1 MSESSKSTQGNSDQ
15 ANLDKLNLDK
25 LKSCR
30 DDIDALDNEMLQ
42 LVSRRAKL
50 AREIG
55 SLKDDGVIYRPEREA
70 QVLRRLTALNP
81 GPLSADAVTNIFRSV
96 MSNCRALEKELS
108 VAFLGPL
115 GTFSEEAANKQFG
128 GLSAPIQCS
137 SIDEVF
143 RQVETGQA
151 NYGVVPVENSTE
163 GAVGR
168 TLDLL
173 MQTSLKICG
182 EIELAVHHNLLSK
195 HSDISQIS
203 KVYSHSQ
210 SLGQCHEWLNKNL
223 QNTERQSVV
232 SNAEAA
238 RLAILA
244 DGTAAIASKRAADI
258 FGLNILAE
266 NIEDDPK
273 NTTRFL
279 VLAQHDVA
287 PSGKDK
293 TSLLMATKNVPGA
306 MLALLEPLAKHGVS
320 LTKFES
326 RPSKIG
332 MWEYIFFLDIEGHYK
347 QPKVAAA
354 IKELESRA
362 SFLKMLGSYP
372 LALM

>member
-1 MSESSKSTQGNSDQ
+1 MSDHQ
-15 ANLDKLNLDK
+15 KLNK

-30 DDIDALDNEMLQ
+30 DEIDALDNEMLQ
-42 LVSRRAKL
+42 LVSRRAQL
-50 AREIG
+50 AHEIG

-70 QVLRRLTALNP
+70 QVLRRLTELNA
-81 GPLSADAVTNIFRSV
+81 GPLSAEAVTNIFRSI

-128 GLSAPIQCS
+128 GLSAPIQCG

-195 HSDISQIS
+195 QVDIKQVS

-210 SLGQCHEWLNKNL
+210 SLAQCHEWLNKNL
-223 QNTERQSVV
+223 QNVARDSVI

-238 RLAILA
+238 KLATLS
-244 DGTAAIASKRAADI
+244 DGSAAIASKRAAEL

-279 VLAQHDVA
+279 VLSQHDVA
-287 PSGKDK
+287 VSGKDK
-293 TSLLMATKNVPGA
+293 TSLVMAAKNEPGA
-306 MLALLEPLAKHGVS
+306 MLALLDPFAQHGVS
-320 LTKFES
+320 MTKFES

-332 MWEYIFFLDIEGHYK
+332 MWEYVFFVDIEGHY
-347 QPKVAAA
+347 QDPKVKAAV
-354 IKELESRA
+354 KEIEKRA

-372 LALM
+372 VALI

>member
-1 MSESSKSTQGNSDQ
+1 MSESSNSNQANSDQ

-42 LVSRRAKL
+42 LVSRRAQL

-223 QNTERQSVV
+223 QNAERQSVV

-244 DGTAAIASKRAADI
+244 DGTAAIASKRAADL

-279 VLAQHDVA
+279 ILAQHDVA

-332 MWEYIFFLDIEGHYK
+332 MWEYIFFLDVEGHY
-347 QPKVAAA
+347 QEPKVAAA
-354 IKELESRA
+354 IKELEGRA
-362 SFLKMLGSYP
+362 SFLKLLGSYP
-372 LALM
+372 MALM

>member
-1 MSESSKSTQGNSDQ
+1 MNEQE
-15 ANLDKLNLDK
+15 KLEK

-30 DDIDALDNEMLQ
+30 DEIDALDNEVLR
-42 LVSRRAKL
+42 LVSRRAQL
-50 AREIG
+50 AHEIG
-55 SLKDDGVIYRPEREA
+55 GLKDDGVIYRPEREA
-70 QVLRRLTALNP
+70 QVLRRLIDLNG
-81 GPLSADAVTNIFRSV
+81 GPLAAEAVTNIFRSI
-96 MSNCRALEKELS
+96 MSNCRALEKELT

-128 GLSAPIQCS
+128 GLSSPMQCS

-151 NYGVVPVENSTE
+151 HYGVVPVENSTE

-173 MQTSLKICG
+173 MQTNLKICG

-195 HSDISQIS
+195 REDFSGIEKI
-203 KVYSHSQ
+203 YSHAQ
-210 SLGQCHEWLNKNL
+210 SLAQCHEWLNKNL
-223 QNTERQSVV
+223 PNVARISVV

-238 RLAILA
+238 RLAA
-244 DGTAAIASKRAADI
+244 NDDKTAAIASKRAAEL
-258 FGLNILAE
+258 FNLNVLAE
-266 NIEDDPK
+266 NVEDDPK

-279 VLAQHDVA
+279 VLSQHDVA

-293 TSLLMATKNVPGA
+293 TSLVMATKNVPGA
-306 MLALLEPLAKHGVS
+306 MLALLEPLSQHNVS
-320 LTKFES
+320 MTKFES

-332 MWEYIFFLDIEGHYK
+332 MWEYVFFMDIEGHAQDSRVK
-347 QPKVAAA
+347 AV
-354 IKELESRA
+354 ITELEARA

-372 LALM
+372 IALI

>member
-1 MSESSKSTQGNSDQ
+1 MNESLNSDQ
-15 ANLDKLNLDK
+15 VQPSQMKSDK

-30 DDIDALDNEMLQ
+30 DEIDALDNEMLK
-42 LVSRRAKL
+42 LVSRRAQL
-50 AREIG
+50 AHEIG
-55 SLKDDGVIYRPEREA
+55 GLKDDGVIYRPEREA
-70 QVLRRLTALNP
+70 QVLRRLTELNA
-81 GPLSADAVTNIFRSV
+81 GPLSAEAVTNIFRSI

-173 MQTSLKICG
+173 MQTNLKICG

-195 HSDISQIS
+195 QVDISKVS
-203 KVYSHSQ
+203 KVYSHAQ
-210 SLGQCHEWLNKNL
+210 SLAQCHEWLNKNL
-223 QNTERQSVV
+223 QDVTRESVV

-238 RLAILA
+238 KLASLNEN
-244 DGTAAIASKRAADI
+244 TVAIASKRAADL
-258 FGLNILAE
+258 FGLNILNE

-279 VLAQHDVA
+279 VLSQHDVA

-293 TSLLMATKNVPGA
+293 TSLVMTAKNIPGA
-306 MLALLEPLAKHGVS
+306 MLSLLEPLAKHDVS
-320 LTKFES
+320 MTKLET

-332 MWEYIFFLDIEGHYK
+332 MWEYVFFVDIEGHH
-347 QPKVAAA
+347 QSPKVAAA

-362 SFLKMLGSYP
+362 LFLKMLGSYP
-372 LALM
+372 VALI